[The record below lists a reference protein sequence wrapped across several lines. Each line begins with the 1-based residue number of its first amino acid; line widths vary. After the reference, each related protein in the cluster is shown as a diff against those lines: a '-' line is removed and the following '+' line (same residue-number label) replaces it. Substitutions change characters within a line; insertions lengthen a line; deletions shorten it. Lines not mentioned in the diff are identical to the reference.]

1 MNMLQNMIVSKGEA
15 TKLADLKPGEKLC
28 KECGQ
33 PFIPKGRESY
43 CTRTHYRPCPVCGKP
58 VEAKY
63 LSDPARCCSKEC
75 QAIARSNKK
84 KSTEVAPAKPAVTT
98 EATSNVV
105 AKQPAKEVETTDN
118 VVQFH
123 TINHNEIK
131 NLLKFPEPIKPLP
144 LTSDVDI
151 SQLCKTTDVG
161 DTPAKVYQGIDG
173 LYGWKQGH
181 TYLLEINKKPNQP
194 YMIAATFDYTDNKTV
209 DLVIPL
215 SSQNSIKRNF
225 SDYK

>member
-28 KECGQ
+28 KECRQ

-43 CTRTHYRPCPVCGKP
+43 CTRTHYRPCPVCGKA

-84 KSTEVAPAKPAVTT
+84 KVTDVTSVTTTKPA
-98 EATSNVV
+98 E
-105 AKQPAKEVETTDN
+105 KEVKLEEQSDN

-123 TINHNEIK
+123 TVNHNEIK

-151 SQLCKTTDVG
+151 SQLCKTTNVG

-225 SDYK
+225 SDHK